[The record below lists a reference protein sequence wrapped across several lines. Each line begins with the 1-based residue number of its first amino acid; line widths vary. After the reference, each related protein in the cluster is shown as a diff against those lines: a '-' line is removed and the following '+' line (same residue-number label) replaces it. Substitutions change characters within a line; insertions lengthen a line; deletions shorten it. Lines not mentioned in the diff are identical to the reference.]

1 MLKSVTAIETSLYC
15 IVYFWED
22 TGPILLT
29 RLHKYLDQTEILPVS
44 QCGLEKGRMPIGM
57 ILSARHLQQEYKKK
71 QNMNLNM
78 TLVYSVKAFDTVSR
92 DGLWKIITTFG
103 CPARF
108 IAIVRQL
115 TEAGLQN
122 DTEYS

>member
-1 MLKSVTAIETSLYC
+1 
-15 IVYFWED
+15 
-22 TGPILLT
+22 
-29 RLHKYLDQTEILPVS
+29 
-44 QCGLEKGRMPIGM
+44 
-57 ILSARHLQQEYKKK
+57 
-71 QNMNLNM
+71 MNLNM